1 MARADV
7 CIAVT
12 GDDEDNII
20 IGQVARDH
28 FGVENVVAR
37 VNDPRNQE
45 HFDLLGLAPT
55 VCATESILSLIEHEV
70 PQHSL
75 VHLFSLRRENL
86 DIMEIGVVG
95 ESRADGLAVGDLPM
109 PAGTLL
115 ISVLRRR
122 VGRVATPDTVLEARD
137 QVVVVAEH
145 GQESAL
151 MEIFARE

>member
-1 MARADV
+1 M
-7 CIAVT
+7 
-12 GDDEDNII
+12 
-20 IGQVARDH
+20 
-28 FGVENVVAR
+28 AR

-45 HFDLLGLAPT
+45 HFDLLGGAPT

-95 ESRADGLAVGDLPM
+95 ESRADGLAVGELPM

-122 VGRVATPDTVLEARD
+122 VGRVATPDTVLEAGD
-137 QVVVVAEH
+137 QVVVIAEP